1 MIERVWC
8 WVGACSTGS
17 SHVRAGLGCD
27 DRAAC
32 LEFLDANRSALVAVV
47 SDGAGS
53 AHYGSL
59 GSRAVVR
66 QFIDAAFDFLRS
78 SRPLSEIDEEVGR
91 AWMDGIRDKI
101 FIIAERISASPRD
114 LAATLVGVVAAKDH
128 VVICHVGD
136 GACAI
141 RNADDQEWQVP
152 SWPSHGEYASTT
164 YFVTDDPHPN
174 LRVSHAD
181 GTFSDVAIFSDG
193 LERLALDFARQ
204 VAFKPFFDSML
215 KPLSGLTPGRD
226 RNLSIGLRRFLD
238 SPLVTDRTD
247 DDKSLIIARRARA

>member
-17 SHVRAGLGCD
+17 SHIRAGLGCD

-91 AWMDGIRDKI
+91 AWMDGIRDKV

-114 LAATLVGVVAAKDH
+114 LAATLVGVVAAEDH
-128 VVICHVGD
+128 VVICHAGD

-141 RNADDQEWQVP
+141 RNADDQEWQVR
-152 SWPSHGEYASTT
+152 SGPSHGEYGYPN
-164 YFVTDDPHPN
+164 YFV
-174 LRVSHAD
+174 
-181 GTFSDVAIFSDG
+181 
-193 LERLALDFARQ
+193 E
-204 VAFKPFFDSML
+204 
-215 KPLSGLTPGRD
+215 
-226 RNLSIGLRRFLD
+226 
-238 SPLVTDRTD
+238 
-247 DDKSLIIARRARA
+247 